1 MIYWLHARAGH
12 TRRALR
18 GYSSVIEAWYRGGDW
33 ANQWLSSRH
42 VFGLFVE
49 LDVHRV
55 AATIHG
61 ALPAAGAAYAL
72 PFLPTDSERLNQ
84 LVDELRRTLGP
95 AEFAAAVRHGASM
108 RDAEIIGFVLS
119 EIAKLQE

>member
-1 MIYWLHARAGH
+1 M
-12 TRRALR
+12 
-18 GYSSVIEAWYRGGDW
+18 
-33 ANQWLSSRH
+33 SREP
-42 VFGLFVE
+42 GLPWPRPKMPG
-49 LDVHRV
+49 L
-55 AATIHG
+55 AAIASWRDHG
-61 ALPAAGAAYAL
+61 ALTAAGAAYAL
-72 PFLPTDSERLNQ
+72 PFLPADSERLNQ